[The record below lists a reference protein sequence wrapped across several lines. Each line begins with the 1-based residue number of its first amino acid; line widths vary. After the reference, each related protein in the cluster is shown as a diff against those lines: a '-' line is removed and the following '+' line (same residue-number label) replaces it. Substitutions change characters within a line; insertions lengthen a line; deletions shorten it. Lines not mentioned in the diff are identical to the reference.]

1 MTSQINACRSG
12 AFPTMAEEDEDES
25 PHMDTDET
33 DEEVQDT
40 GPAFDDDL
48 DSEVDDFTIEDDYV
62 FMVMV
67 HPVNPHH
74 FVHALSMV
82 SRHLAEVFAKNSKL
96 KGFEDIVPMLLH
108 AYADIVTHLC

>member
-1 MTSQINACRSG
+1 VEVNDFLDQFMQIRSI
-12 AFPTMAEEDEDES
+12 PTMAEEDKYES

-48 DSEVDDFTIEDDYV
+48 DSEVNNFTVEEDDCI

-67 HPVNPHH
+67 HLVNPHH
-74 FVHALSMV
+74 FVCASSTV
-82 SRHLAEVFAKNSKL
+82 SGHLTEAFSKN
-96 KGFEDIVPMLLH
+96 
-108 AYADIVTHLC
+108 

>member
-1 MTSQINACRSG
+1 MTSQINACRLG

-48 DSEVDDFTIEDDYV
+48 DSEVGEDFYYGI
-62 FMVMV
+62 
-67 HPVNPHH
+67 
-74 FVHALSMV
+74 
-82 SRHLAEVFAKNSKL
+82 HL
-96 KGFEDIVPMLLH
+96 
-108 AYADIVTHLC
+108 